1 MADNEKHMDTSTI
14 DYYNR
19 NYDTF
24 VESTR
29 DVDFSEIQNTFMDM
43 LPNKAE
49 ILDFGCG
56 SGRDTKCFLDQGYQ
70 VEAIDGS
77 VELCRLASEY
87 TGIEVRD
94 MLFQELDVQ
103 EKYDGIWACA
113 SILHLSRTEL
123 FDVLE
128 RMSQALKKNGIIY
141 TSFKYGDFEGLRNGR
156 YFTDFTEETFAVL
169 ISGIPSLSVEKQWI
183 TGDSRTGRENE
194 KWLNVILKKVNGCS
208 GTDM

>member
-183 TGDSRTGRENE
+183 TRDARTERENE